1 MNINSPMEEQQ
12 RNLQSKENRREYWQ
26 QYYLKNREKV
36 LQKCRERRKQWYA
49 HNKEQSSDYQKAYYK
64 QHADEL
70 RAERVLYYWHVEKE
84 RPKEPKNPKKFE
96 PTLVTCKLNVS
107 LSFD

>member
-1 MNINSPMEEQQ
+1 METNAPTDEQKRRSQ
-12 RNLQSKENRREYWQ
+12 IKDERREYWQ

-36 LQKCRERRKQWYA
+36 LQKCRERKKEWYA
-49 HNKEQSSDYQKAYYK
+49 RNKEQSSDYQKAYYK
-64 QHADEL
+64 QRADEL
-70 RAERVLYYWHVEKE
+70 RAERMEYYWNVEKE
-84 RPKEPKNPKKFE
+84 RPKKPKKPEKFE